1 MPKIIFLVFTIL
13 LLTSCSKTLSAENN
27 RAGLNPEKNIGWLHE
42 NCLAIKNS
50 AVPQNSPLT
59 LVLVAAVFMM
69 SIQEAM
75 FKQFSADLSLWQI
88 FTLRGLLALPLLFI
102 IALVRQQHRC
112 LWQQALSTWPL
123 LRSLSMTL
131 MFIAMY
137 AAIPFISLST
147 VAAGIYTAPVFVTIM
162 SAYAI
167 GEPVG
172 ARGWLAITLGFAGVL
187 VILQPGADAFSFWAL
202 LPVLGGFLYAL
213 SNVIT
218 RSKCQSM
225 TLTSLALSLNMA
237 LLLAGIL
244 LSCVMLLWQ
253 ADGEL
258 IQAYPFLFS
267 DWSTIGV
274 YEWAVIAF
282 LAVLVVA
289 VGMAL
294 AGAYQSAPPSTVAT
308 FDYSY
313 LIFMVLW
320 DFLFFATPPNLTT
333 VIGIALIVTAGL
345 LVTRR
350 R

>member
-1 MPKIIFLVFTIL
+1 LASVIQVRPDKLALGI
-13 LLTSCSKTLSAENN
+13 TLM
-27 RAGLNPEKNIGWLHE
+27 
-42 NCLAIKNS
+42 
-50 AVPQNSPLT
+50 VT
-59 LVLVAAVFMM
+59 AVFMM
-69 SIQEAM
+69 SIQEAL

-102 IALVRQQHRC
+102 IALARRQHSS
-112 LWQQALSTWPL
+112 LWPQAMSTWSL
-123 LRSLSMTL
+123 LRSLFMTL

-137 AAIPFISLST
+137 SAIPFISLAT
-147 VAAGIYTAPVFVTIM
+147 VAAGIYTAPVFVTLM
-162 SAYAI
+162 SAYVI

-172 ARGWLAITLGFAGVL
+172 RRGWMAITLGFTGVL

-218 RSKCQSM
+218 RSKCQSV
-225 TLTSLALSLNMA
+225 TLASMALSLNLA
-237 LLLAGIL
+237 LLLAGLIL
-244 LSCVMLLWQ
+244 SAVMLLWQ
-253 ADGEL
+253 PDGEL

-267 DWSTIGV
+267 EWTDIGTF
-274 YEWAVIAF
+274 EWAVISF

-289 VGMAL
+289 VSIAL

-320 DFLFFATPPNLTT
+320 DMLFFATTPSATT
-333 VIGIALIVTAGL
+333 IFGIALIVIAGL
-345 LVTRR
+345 LVMRR
-350 R
+350 H